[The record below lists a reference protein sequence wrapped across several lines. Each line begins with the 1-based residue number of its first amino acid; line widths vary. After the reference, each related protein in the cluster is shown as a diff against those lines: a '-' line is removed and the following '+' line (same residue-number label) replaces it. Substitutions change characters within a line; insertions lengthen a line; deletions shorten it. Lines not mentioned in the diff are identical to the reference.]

1 MNNGIHIIYQEGGI
15 TQEYDG
21 MTFVITGVFENY
33 QRKEI
38 EDGIIPDPSIPVD
51 PMTGMPMDPNAPMG
65 DLGKPVMEPNTDG
78 VKGGGATEADGRAAE
93 LDTSITRMPKG
104 GQI

>member
-1 MNNGIHIIYQEGGI
+1 
-15 TQEYDG
+15 
-21 MTFVITGVFENY
+21 
-33 QRKEI
+33 
-38 EDGIIPDPSIPVD
+38 
-51 PMTGMPMDPNAPMG
+51 
-65 DLGKPVMEPNTDG
+65 LGKPVMEPNTDG